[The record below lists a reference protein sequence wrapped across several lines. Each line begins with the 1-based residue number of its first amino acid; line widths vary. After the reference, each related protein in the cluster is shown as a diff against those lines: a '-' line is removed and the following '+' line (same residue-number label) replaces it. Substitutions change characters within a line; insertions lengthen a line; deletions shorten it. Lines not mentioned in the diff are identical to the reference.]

1 MAFLRQLRKGRCLNG
16 GIANIMEENSAD
28 LIQQGIDT
36 GSMFS
41 ADGLIQAFNQ
51 GAPFTWLILVMG
63 VFALVIFL
71 ERLYVLYLK
80 ASVNKSGFLAHVQR
94 AIVAGDLN
102 SAVNYCNDR
111 SAPLNNIV
119 KAGLIAVMNKGKD
132 EEIQTAMDV
141 SALREV
147 PVIER
152 RTPFLALFGTVATLL
167 GLLSPIFG
175 LVGSF
180 KAVAGV
186 DPAAKASILADGVAI
201 AMHGTAM
208 GLIVAIPALLAYA
221 LLSAKTQKILDDI
234 HEVSVATLN
243 LIIQNREKFPIK

>member
-1 MAFLRQLRKGRCLNG
+1 
-16 GIANIMEENSAD
+16 MEETTTA
-28 LIQQGIDT
+28 LIQSGVNTGQVFSMDGI
-36 GSMFS
+36 
-41 ADGLIQAFNQ
+41 IEAFNQ
-51 GAPFTWLILVMG
+51 GAPWTWLILIMG
-63 VFALVIFL
+63 VFSLVIFI
-71 ERLYVLYLK
+71 ERLYVLYFK

-152 RTPFLALFGTVATLL
+152 RTPFLALFGNISTLL
-167 GLLSPIFG
+167 GLLSTIVG
-175 LVGSF
+175 LIISF
-180 KAVAGV
+180 QAVSGV
-186 DPAAKASILADGVAI
+186 DPAAKASILAFGVAQ

-243 LIIQNREKFPIK
+243 LIIQNRDKFPIK

>member
-1 MAFLRQLRKGRCLNG
+1 MD
-16 GIANIMEENSAD
+16 ETTED
-28 LIQQGIDT
+28 LIET
-36 GSMFS
+36 GFDSGQVFS
-41 ADGLIQAFNQ
+41 VEGLIEAFNS
-51 GAPFTWLILVMG
+51 GAPWTWFILIMG
-63 VFALVIFL
+63 VFSVVIFI

-80 ASVNKSGFLAHVQR
+80 ASVNKASFLSQVQR

-102 SAVNYCNDR
+102 SAINYCNDR

-119 KAGLIAVMNKGKD
+119 KAGLVAVLNKGKD

-152 RTPFLALFGTVATLL
+152 RTPFLALFGNVATLL
-167 GLLSPIFG
+167 GLLSTIVG
-175 LVGSF
+175 LIISF
-180 KAVAGV
+180 QAVSGV
-186 DPAAKASILADGVAI
+186 DPAAKASILAFGVAQ

-234 HEVSVATLN
+234 HEISVATLN
-243 LIIQNREKFPIK
+243 LIIQNRDKFPIK

>member
-1 MAFLRQLRKGRCLNG
+1 MD
-16 GIANIMEENSAD
+16 ETTE
-28 LIQQGIDT
+28 
-36 GSMFS
+36 
-41 ADGLIQAFNQ
+41 GLIEPAMSAGQAFSVEGLIEAFNQ
-51 GAPFTWLILVMG
+51 GWPWTSLILIIGAFSV
-63 VFALVIFL
+63 VIFI
-71 ERLYVLYLK
+71 ERLYVLYFK
-80 ASVNKSGFLAHVQR
+80 ASVNKTSFLSQVQR

-102 SAVNYCNDR
+102 SAINYCNDR

-119 KAGLIAVMNKGKD
+119 KAGLVAVLNKGKD

-152 RTPFLALFGTVATLL
+152 RTPFLALFGNVATLL
-167 GLLSPIFG
+167 GLLSTIVG
-175 LVGSF
+175 LIVSF
-180 KAVAGV
+180 KAVSGV
-186 DPAAKASILADGVAI
+186 DPAAKASMLASGVAQ

-234 HEVSVATLN
+234 HEISVATLN
-243 LIIQNREKFPIK
+243 LIIQNRDKFPIK